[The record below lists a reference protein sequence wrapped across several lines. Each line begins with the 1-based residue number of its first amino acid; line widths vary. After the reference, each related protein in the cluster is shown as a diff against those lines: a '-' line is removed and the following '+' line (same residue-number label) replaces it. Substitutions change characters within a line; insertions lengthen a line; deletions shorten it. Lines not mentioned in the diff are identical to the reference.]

1 MFVDKSRTYIG
12 IVEDNQDP
20 KKLGRCRV
28 RVIDIFDDIPA
39 DDIPWASPW
48 KDLNGNGFNVP
59 EKGKVL
65 TVIFDSGNIYKPEYL
80 YAEHYNINLEKKLQT
95 LSGTNY
101 TSMKSLIFDHKTQIY
116 VNDDEGLKLDHKF
129 NMINITKEGIDLNLK
144 DNFAKLKIGTSTANQ
159 QAILGNHFLDWFDEF
174 VSNLLGERS
183 GPYLGNLGAPVV
195 CNPEFIECL
204 QKYRALKDPKFLSH
218 HVDIVDNEYVN
229 KLDRVNDS
237 QVGDKYK
244 STNSPGGGGNTS
256 PSGYSSPPEPVDYTP
271 KDGCSTNTPDGQ
283 LSTSPSSQDNGQT
296 GDVPGDPVP
305 TSNPDVNK
313 LIEAMQKL
321 RAKCGGQGYEILSK
335 PYEMNIVAVRYQYEG
350 ANYTNKHSDDLYLF
364 YKDDK
369 DLWQLHKY
377 KISTMPGVYKAIIA
391 EKKNKNGK
399 IERYLKP
406 SSKGVNVK
414 VTDIMKG
421 RGGIGILKEGFYKN
435 IYKIG
440 DYKGNPGMITTGK
453 QKSYRDESDGMKIV
467 YKKDKSGNTYVRE
480 DKAQMYMHKGYPGGT
495 TVDNWS
501 EGCQVFKDSA
511 SMNQFFEKC
520 QIHSKK
526 YGNLFNYTLM
536 LGTDLD
542 GITGDNIATG
552 GPSNQGGGGGGAPAA
567 NVQKPTPNP
576 EEQKS
581 LDEYKQ
587 IVRLIQNIYRLGD
600 NTYTPNNEPLFQ
612 DTKGTFNDDA
622 QMAVDRLYELLE
634 LKSSNQSW
642 AGKLSLNKL
651 IPAHKTSFLQEL
663 EQLKKY
669 TLDKTNTYNFKVPK
683 ITNGLTEQPIPIST
697 DF

>member
-101 TSMKSLIFDHKTQIY
+101 TSMKALIFDHKTQIY

-144 DNFAKLKIGTSTANQ
+144 DNFANVNIGTSTANQ
-159 QAILGNHFLDWFDEF
+159 QAILGNHFLNWFDEF

-204 QKYRALKDPKFLSH
+204 QKYRALKEPKFLSH
-218 HVDIVDNEYVN
+218 HVNIVDNSYVT

-244 STNSPGGGGNTS
+244 SSTGQSGS
-256 PSGYSSPPEPVDYTP
+256 PSGYSSPSEPVDYKPRDGSSGDTP
-271 KDGCSTNTPDGQ
+271 AGQ
-283 LSTSPSSQDNGQT
+283 LSTTVS
-296 GDVPGDPVP
+296 DPNVDASDQNNDPAP
-305 TSNPDVNK
+305 TPNPDVNV
-313 LIEAMQKL
+313 LIETIQKV
-321 RAKCGGQGYEILSK
+321 RARCGGQGYEILSR
-335 PYEMNIVAVRYQYEG
+335 PYEMNIVGVRFSYPGQK
-350 ANYTNKHSDDLYLF
+350 YTNAYSDDMYLF
-364 YKDDK
+364 YKDDNNF
-369 DLWQLHKY
+369 WQMHKY
-377 KISTMPGVYKAIIA
+377 KISTMPGVYPA
-391 EKKNKNGK
+391 EVYQKTKKRKDGTSYTVDK
-399 IERYLKP
+399 LRRKQD
-406 SSKGVNVK
+406 GQNVK
-414 VTDIMKG
+414 TTSIMKG
-421 RGGIGILKEGFYKN
+421 RGGVGILKEGFYKN
-435 IYKIG
+435 IYSIG
-440 DYKGNPGMITTGK
+440 SFNDATAMVTGGRK
-453 QKSYRDESDGMKIV
+453 QKWYRDSTDSYIIKYEKEGEGDSGMYI
-467 YKKDKSGNTYVRE
+467 
-480 DKAQMYMHKGYPGGT
+480 HKGFANSGS
-495 TVDNWS
+495 VNNWS
-501 EGCQVFKDSA
+501 EGCQVFKDKA
-511 SMNQFFEKC
+511 SYDQFFEKC
-520 QIHSKK
+520 KIHQNK
-526 YGNLFNYTLM
+526 YGNKFNYTL
-536 LGTDLD
+536 LLSTDFE
-542 GITGDNIATG
+542 GVTGNNVATG
-552 GPSNQGGGGGGAPAA
+552 GPSNQGGGGGGAPAT

-600 NTYTPNNEPLFQ
+600 NTYTTNNEPLFQ
-612 DTKGTFNDDA
+612 DTKGTFNDDV
-622 QMAVDRLYELLE
+622 QMAVDRLYELLG

-683 ITNGLTEQPIPIST
+683 ITNGLTEQPIPISS